1 MGHLSNAPPAAQAGV
16 RDHPAA
22 MFSRRPRG
30 FASDN
35 MAGASPEVIAAI
47 SACNTGLALPYGH
60 DELSQRLQRK
70 VSDIFER
77 EVSVFLVSTGSAANA
92 LSLATLTPPWGSVLS
107 HVEAHINRDECGA
120 PEFYTNGAK
129 LVQLPGPQGKMDLAA
144 LKAQSRKMVGD
155 VHSVQPSSVSI
166 SQATELGTLY
176 SLDEIAAIGA
186 VCREAGLGLH
196 MDGARFAN
204 ALAALGCSPA
214 QMTWKA
220 GVDVLSLGA
229 TKNGAFSVDA
239 VVLFNKDLT
248 SELAFRRKRAGQ
260 LNSKMRFLAAQIDA
274 YLDNDLWLR
283 NARQANAMAKALWE
297 GLKLIPGVE
306 LDRAPEANIL
316 FGRMSAKIIAGLL
329 AEGFRFYY
337 DRWEPGVVRLVTS
350 FATEQADVDDLLA
363 VARTLALPSPEA
375 RTHSDDVAKQPGEM
389 GIG

>member
-1 MGHLSNAPPAAQAGV
+1 MGQLSSSGVGLVDCVAATDGK
-16 RDHPAA
+16 
-22 MFSRRPRG
+22 RPRG

-35 MAGASPEVIAAI
+35 MAGASPEVIAAMA
-47 SACNTGLALPYGH
+47 ACNTGLALPYGH
-60 DELSQRLQRK
+60 DELSQQLQRK
-70 VSDIFER
+70 VSEIFER

-107 HVEAHINRDECGA
+107 HIEAHINRDECGA
-120 PEFYTNGAK
+120 PEFYTTGAK
-129 LVQLPGPQGKMDLAA
+129 LVQLPGPRGKIDLAA

-176 SLDEIAAIGA
+176 SVEEITAIGA

-214 QMTWKA
+214 EMTWKA

-229 TKNGAFSVDA
+229 TKNGALNVDA
-239 VVLFNKDLT
+239 IVSFKKDLA

-260 LNSKMRFLAAQIDA
+260 LNSKMRFLAAQVDT
-274 YLDNDLWLR
+274 YLHHDLWLR
-283 NARQANAMAKALWE
+283 NARQANAMAKALWK

-306 LDRAPEANIL
+306 LDHTPEANIL
-316 FGRMSAKIIAGLL
+316 FGRMSAKIIDGLL
-329 AEGFRFYY
+329 AEGFRFYHG
-337 DRWEPGVVRLVTS
+337 RWEPGVIRLVTS
-350 FATEQADVDDLLA
+350 FATEQADVDDLLEVAQA
-363 VARTLALPSPEA
+363 VAA
-375 RTHSDDVAKQPGEM
+375 Q
-389 GIG
+389 

>member
-1 MGHLSNAPPAAQAGV
+1 MGQLSNPLLAAEAGV
-16 RDHPAA
+16 GDCAA
-22 MFSRRPRG
+22 ATVGTRPRG

-47 SACNTGLALPYGH
+47 AACNTGLALPYGH
-60 DELSQRLQRK
+60 DELSKRLERK

-77 EVSVFLVSTGSAANA
+77 EVSVFLVSTGSAANS

-107 HVEAHINRDECGA
+107 HAEAHINRDECGA

-129 LVQLPGPQGKMDLAA
+129 LVQLAGSRGKIDLAA
-144 LKAQSRKMVGD
+144 LKVQSRRMVGD

-176 SLDEIAAIGA
+176 SLEEIAAIGS

-229 TKNGAFSVDA
+229 TKNGALGVDA
-239 VVLFNKDLT
+239 VVLFKKDLA

-260 LNSKMRFLAAQIDA
+260 LNSKMRFLAAQVEA

-297 GLKLIPGVE
+297 GLELIPGIE
-306 LDRAPEANIL
+306 LDHAPQANIL
-316 FGRMSAKIIAGLL
+316 FCRMSAKIIDGLL
-329 AEGFRFYY
+329 AHGFRFYY

-350 FATEQADVDDLLA
+350 FTTEQADVDDLLA
-363 VARTLALPSPEA
+363 VVRA
-375 RTHSDDVAKQPGEM
+375 VAAQ
-389 GIG
+389 

>member
-1 MGHLSNAPPAAQAGV
+1 MGQLSNPVPAEGSGV
-16 RDHPAA
+16 SDCAA
-22 MFSRRPRG
+22 TTVSTRPRG
-30 FASDN
+30 FSSDN

-47 SACNTGLALPYGH
+47 TACNTGLALPYGN

-70 VSDIFER
+70 VSDIFEH
-77 EVSVFLVSTGSAANA
+77 EASVFLVSTGSAANA
-92 LSLATLTPPWGSVLS
+92 LSLATLTPPWGSVLT

-129 LVQLPGPQGKMDLAA
+129 LVQLSGTQGKIDLVA
-144 LKAQSRKMVGD
+144 LKAQSCRMVGD

-166 SQATELGTLY
+166 SQATELGTVY
-176 SLDEIAAIGA
+176 SLDEIAAIGS

-214 QMTWKA
+214 EMTWKA

-239 VVLFNKDLT
+239 VVLFKKELA

-260 LNSKMRFLAAQIDA
+260 LNSKMRFLAAQVDA
-274 YLDNDLWLR
+274 YLHNDLWLR
-283 NARQANAMAKALWE
+283 NARQANAMAKVLWE
-297 GLKLIPGVE
+297 GLKLIPGIE
-306 LDRAPEANIL
+306 LDGAPQTNIL
-316 FGRMSAKIIAGLL
+316 FCRMPAKIIDGLL
-329 AEGFRFYY
+329 AQGFRFYY

-363 VARTLALPSPEA
+363 VARA
-375 RTHSDDVAKQPGEM
+375 VAAQ
-389 GIG
+389 

>member
-1 MGHLSNAPPAAQAGV
+1 
-16 RDHPAA
+16 
-22 MFSRRPRG
+22 
-30 FASDN
+30 
-35 MAGASPEVIAAI
+35 VIAAI
-47 SACNTGLALPYGH
+47 AACNVGLALPYGH
-60 DELSQRLQRK
+60 DALSERLQRK
-70 VSDIFER
+70 LSEIFAH
-77 EVSVFLVSTGSAANA
+77 EVSIFLVSTGSAANA

-107 HVEAHINRDECGA
+107 HAEAHINRDECGA

-129 LVQLPGPQGKMDLAA
+129 LVQLSGPRGKLDLAA
-144 LKAQSRKMVGD
+144 LKVQSCRMVGD

-166 SQATELGTLY
+166 SQATELGTVY
-176 SLDEIAAIGA
+176 SLEEITAIGS

-214 QMTWKA
+214 EMTWKV

-239 VVLFNKDLT
+239 VVVFKKELA

-260 LNSKMRFLAAQIDA
+260 LNSKMRLLAAQVEA

-283 NARQANAMAKALWE
+283 NARQANTMAKALWE
-297 GLKLIPGVE
+297 GLELIPGIG
-306 LDRAPEANIL
+306 LDHAPEANIL
-316 FGRMSAKIIAGLL
+316 FCRMPAKIIEELL
-329 AEGFRFYY
+329 AQGFRFYH

-363 VARTLALPSPEA
+363 VVRA
-375 RTHSDDVAKQPGEM
+375 VAKQ
-389 GIG
+389 